1 MMESFLSVSF
11 VFRRVIFFSLL
22 GATVS
27 FLGLI
32 TLKNATANPLEVVKV
47 EKLKTTPKDSDKIY
61 SIEGNVM
68 DLPALSY
75 SLILPNLTH
84 ELRVVKESI
93 RPDQK
98 LLSEKYLLILNSKD
112 KKKLSIGEKAYLTY
126 KNDSYVFSPQPTAL
140 SLAVTELS
148 GDCIDIEVAVK
159 PEEIAGASIRSQT
172 KIFKLPLQQ
181 EAYADMA
188 HLQQDEAFSW
198 LSGAQWWSPDLV
210 LHFLGNKEQKILG
223 KKQRLKISCLDLS
236 YLCILDENDWLY
248 WKDGKWIV
256 TSNIIDAKGCPLA
269 HIKSLGQKELEI
281 EGWDAKGEEKYVF
294 LLLHQPI
301 EAQTTRVEDI
311 IKSLRLKTKSQ
322 VTCQLDKQML
332 SLRIGDAFYR
342 ADKDK
347 WKVVKNFRCLSKQM
361 KEIEG
366 KPFFVFE
373 KIQIKE
379 GQKFFIGCLFNDSHT
394 QMKPIELSIQRAGV
408 KGPSYLEKNHIQ
420 HGKPSLSG
428 R

>member
-1 MMESFLSVSF
+1 MLG
-11 VFRRVIFFSLL
+11 VII
-22 GATVS
+22 S

-32 TLKNATANPLEVVKV
+32 ILKNATSNFTEVIQV
-47 EKLKTTPKDSDKIY
+47 ETLKADSLGNNKIY

-68 DLPALSY
+68 ELPALSY
-75 SLILPNLTH
+75 SLTLPNLTH
-84 ELRVVKESI
+84 ELRVIKESI
-93 RPDQK
+93 RPDQE
-98 LLSEKYLLILNSKD
+98 LLSEKFLLILNSYD

-126 KNDSYVFSPQPTAL
+126 KNDSYIFSPQPTAL
-140 SLAVTELS
+140 SLVVTQLMDDFVLTEL
-148 GDCIDIEVAVK
+148 AVK
-159 PEEIAGASIRSQT
+159 PEDIAGASIRSQT
-172 KIFKLPLQQ
+172 KMFKLPLQQ

-198 LSGAQWWSPDLV
+198 LSGAQWWTPDLV
-210 LHFLGNKEQKILG
+210 FRFLGNKDQKILG
-223 KKQRLKISCLDLS
+223 EKQRIKISCLDLS

-248 WKDGKWIV
+248 WKDGRWIV
-256 TSNIIDAKGCPLA
+256 TSNIKDAKGYPLA

-301 EAQTTRVEDI
+301 ETQTAKPEDI

-322 VTCQLDKQML
+322 VTCQLDKQLL
-332 SLRIGDAFYR
+332 SLRVGDAFYR

-361 KEIEG
+361 REIEG

-373 KIQIKE
+373 KIQMKE
-379 GQKFFIGCLFNDSHT
+379 GKKYFIGCLFNDSHT

-408 KGPSYLEKNHIQ
+408 KGSSYLEKGHLQ